1 VTGRR
6 LLAWDA
12 PNIDMVIAQ
21 ILGSK
26 PTSEQRPDFEAL
38 ARWFVAGGGPDVQNE
53 AAVFANVPEF
63 QPSGL
68 LGWLT
73 WLSSKGYRIFARPK
87 AGDSDIDEDVLA
99 YLQTQVAAGDV
110 AEIVVASHDAR
121 AFLRPLEE
129 LADQGVKVRVIAFA
143 ELAGGLGLSDRIEFI
158 DLEDIPGL
166 FRASLPRLRLA
177 TLPEEG
183 GWFEPRGRL
192 GE

>member
-1 VTGRR
+1 VTRR

-12 PNIDMVIAQ
+12 PNIDMVISQ
-21 ILGSK
+21 ILGAR

-38 ARWFVAGGGPDVQNE
+38 ARWFVAVGGPDAQNE
-53 AAVFANVPEF
+53 AAVFANVPEY
-63 QPSGL
+63 QPTGL

-87 AGDSDIDEDVLA
+87 AGDSDIDEDVLRW
-99 YLQTQVAAGDV
+99 LNEAAASGDL
-110 AEIVVASHDAR
+110 AEVVVASHDAR
-121 AFLRPLEE
+121 AFLRPLED
-129 LADQGVKVRVIAFA
+129 LAEQGVKVTVIAFA
-143 ELAGGLGLSDRIEFI
+143 ELAGGLGLSDRIELI

-166 FRASLPRLRLA
+166 FRTSLPRLRLA
-177 TLPEEG
+177 ALPDEG

>member
-1 VTGRR
+1 

-12 PNIDMVIAQ
+12 PNIDMVISQ
-21 ILGSK
+21 ILGTR

-38 ARWFVAGGGPDVQNE
+38 GRWFVTAGGPDVQNE
-53 AAVFANVPEF
+53 AAVFANVPEY
-63 QPSGL
+63 QPTGL
-68 LGWLT
+68 LGWLS

-87 AGDSDIDEDVLA
+87 AGDSDIDEDIVRWLTEAAASGDLA
-99 YLQTQVAAGDV
+99 EV
-110 AEIVVASHDAR
+110 VVASHDAR

-129 LADQGVKVRVIAFA
+129 LAERGVKVTVVGFA
-143 ELAGGLGLSDRIEFI
+143 ELAGGLGLSDRIELV

-166 FRASLPRLRLA
+166 FRTSLPRLRLA